1 MGGKKILI
9 VSKCP
14 THPVI
19 AGNCKFIFNQV
30 ELLKRMGNDV
40 YFLFV
45 QEKAFR
51 KKNRGADNTIEEM
64 EKYWGD
70 HLLVFTIN
78 VINKLWINFLLKY
91 RTRFNNGYMKC
102 DDEYPWGFTHYVS
115 ELQDKMNFD
124 CCITNY
130 YNMTKFFEKIHFPL
144 TGITTHDYFSYK
156 NLLIGEKK
164 TWMATT
170 PDEEAKG
177 LQRSKNIFALNSE
190 EAIFFSKLAPK
201 SKVYNVYSTF
211 DNIETPIVGNHSIL
225 YLSSSNHFSVNG
237 LLWFLEEIFPSIVKR
252 FNDVKLL
259 VGGSIC
265 KVLKE
270 TTLPANVKLLGF
282 VENPSD
288 FFKLADVSINPTYQ
302 GTGLKI
308 KTFESVAYGKVTMT
322 HPHSMIGIFNPN
334 NSPVFAS
341 INPKEWIKMLEHIWT
356 DIDSV
361 SLVKKKNWNY
371 ITEMNSYVEKQ
382 YYDFLAI
389 Q

>member
-70 HLLVFTIN
+70 HLIVFTIN

-115 ELQDKMNFD
+115 DLQRKMNFD

-130 YNMTKFFEKIHFPL
+130 YNMTKFFEKVHFPL

-225 YLSSSNHFSVNG
+225 YLSSGGTLNLHGFY
-237 LLWFLEEIFPSIVKR
+237 WFKDQIFQLIIDRYP
-252 FNDVKLL
+252 DVKLI

-265 KVLKE
+265 KFIKE
-270 TTLPANVKLLGF
+270 TEHIKLYGY
-282 VENPSD
+282 VENPES
-288 FFKLADVSINPTYQ
+288 FFSLGDIAINPCYE

-308 KTFESVAYGKVTMT
+308 KTFESISYGKITMT
-322 HPHSMIGIFNPN
+322 HPHSKIGIFEIEKTPLF
-334 NSPVFAS
+334 S
-341 INPKEWIKMLEHIWT
+341 
-356 DIDSV
+356 
-361 SLVKKKNWNY
+361 SLVPDDWINFLDTVWSNGNFVKKYKSKDKLY
-371 ITEMNSYVEKQ
+371 IERMNSYVYKQ
-382 YYDFLAI
+382 YTEFLGLNNC
-389 Q
+389 